1 MTPKNKKFKK
11 LIEAHELCSP
21 TSEPTC
27 FKSVSPTCIE
37 NFLTNKKTCFMK
49 TLIFETAFSQH
60 HKFIG
65 TMLGK
70 PNIILFPCYKNYDNG
85 KFEEE
90 LKKTLLP
97 ASDFESFHFAF

>member
-37 NFLTNKKTCFMK
+37 NFLTNKKTCFIK
-49 TLIFETAFSQH
+49 TLTFETAFSQH

-65 TMLGK
+65 TMLGSTFTKGK
-70 PNIILFPCYKNYDNG
+70 PNIILFPCYKNFDNG

-90 LKKTLLP
+90 LKK
-97 ASDFESFHFAF
+97 

>member
-11 LIEAHELCSP
+11 LIEAHELCSL

-27 FKSVSPTCIE
+27 FKSVSPCIE
-37 NFLTNKKTCFMK
+37 NFLTNKKTCFIK
-49 TLIFETAFSQH
+49 TLTFETAFSQH

-65 TMLGK
+65 TMLGSTFTKGK
-70 PNIILFPCYKNYDNG
+70 PNIILFPCYKNFDNG

-90 LKKTLLP
+90 LKK
-97 ASDFESFHFAF
+97 

>member
-11 LIEAHELCSP
+11 LIEAHELCSL

-27 FKSVSPTCIE
+27 SKSVSPCIE
-37 NFLTNKKTCFMK
+37 NFLTNKKTCFIK
-49 TLIFETAFSQH
+49 TLTFETAFSQH

-65 TMLGK
+65 TMLGSTFTKGK
-70 PNIILFPCYKNYDNG
+70 PNIILFPCYKNFDNG

-90 LKKTLLP
+90 LKK
-97 ASDFESFHFAF
+97 

>member
-1 MTPKNKKFKK
+1 MGDFNMTPKNKKFNK
-11 LIEAHELCSP
+11 LIEAHVLCSL

-65 TMLGK
+65 TMLGSTFTKGK
-70 PNIILFPCYKNYDNG
+70 PNIILCPCYKNFDNG
-85 KFEEE
+85 KFEEQ
-90 LKKTLLP
+90 LKK
-97 ASDFESFHFAF
+97 